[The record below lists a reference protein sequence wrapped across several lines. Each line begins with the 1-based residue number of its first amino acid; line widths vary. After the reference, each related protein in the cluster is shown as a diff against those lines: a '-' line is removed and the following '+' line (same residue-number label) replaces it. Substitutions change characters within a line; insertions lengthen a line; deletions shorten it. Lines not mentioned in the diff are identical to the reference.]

1 MKKILVINSG
11 SSSFKFKLFS
21 FPEEKVLAEGMAD
34 RVGLDDSSFETKL
47 ADKSKH
53 VDNIDIPDQATA
65 VKLLL
70 TNLKKYDVINDPHEI
85 IGIGHRIVAGGE
97 KFKNSSLITKDNLHE
112 IYDLQEYAPLHN
124 VAEADD
130 IKAFIDRLPDVPEV
144 AVFDTSFH
152 QSLDPVHY
160 LYSVPYEYY
169 RKYKVRK
176 YGAHGTSVRFV
187 TQKAAQMLNK
197 PLTDL
202 RLIVC
207 HLGSGASITAVKDG
221 KSLDTSMGFNPVAG
235 ITMSTRSGDVDPS
248 LLEYVMHK
256 ENLIMDEMISIL
268 NHKSGLLGI
277 SEISPDMRD
286 LREDMTPL
294 TGEKKRKADLA
305 RNIFINRICRYIGSY
320 IVEMSGVDGIIFT
333 AGVGEH
339 DYGVRERV
347 MNALKFLGMKPDL
360 EANRAN
366 KEGLISQPDSKI
378 ATLLIPTNEELM
390 IERDV
395 VRVAKLK

>member
-21 FPEEKVLAEGMAD
+21 FPEEKVIAEGMAD

-221 KSLDTSMGFNPVAG
+221 KSLDTSMGFTPVAG

>member
-221 KSLDTSMGFNPVAG
+221 KSLDTSMGFTPVAG

-294 TGEKKRKADLA
+294 TGEKKRKADLT

>member
-53 VDNIDIPDQATA
+53 VDNIDIPDQTTA

-221 KSLDTSMGFNPVAG
+221 KSLDTSMGFTPVAG

-294 TGEKKRKADLA
+294 TGEKKRKADLT

>member
-221 KSLDTSMGFNPVAG
+221 KSLDTSMGFTPVAG

>member
-1 MKKILVINSG
+1 MNKILVINSG

-97 KFKNSSLITKDNLHE
+97 KFKDSSLITKDNLHE

-221 KSLDTSMGFNPVAG
+221 KSLDTSMGFTPVAG